1 MTFGPKELQA
11 DVQQKNMCIGCG
23 ACVSICPYFKTYK
36 GKTAAMFQ
44 CSRESGRCYA
54 YCPKT
59 GVNLDRISEKLYNKK
74 YSSDA
79 LGNLKAIYTSEKSD
93 KASKGNFQN
102 GGTVS
107 ALMEFA
113 LKNKTIDSAILTKR
127 NGAVSIPE
135 IVTDHEKVH
144 AYASSKYGLSPVVS
158 KFNEGA
164 ESGYKKI
171 GVVGTPCSIIAMANI
186 RSNPTDIPDFVD
198 KSGIVIGLFCTW
210 ALDTSKFEDALKD
223 KIDLTLLQK
232 VDIPPPP
239 ADVMTFTTSHNEITL
254 PLSEMR
260 KGIPLGCTYC
270 HDMTGEFADIS
281 VGALELKGEKNKN
294 IIIVRTERGEQLV
307 NDAVKSGYIK
317 TAPLPAEALSGLS
330 TASMNKKKR
339 AFTRLVDEKMINNLT
354 ERPMIVVDDQSLKNI
369 MNEKGGM

>member
-11 DVQQKNMCIGCG
+11 DVLQKNMCIGCG

-44 CSRESGRCYA
+44 CSRESGRCYEF
-54 YCPKT
+54 CPKT
-59 GVNLDRISEKLYNKK
+59 GVDLDRLSEKMYNKK
-74 YSSDA
+74 YNGEA
-79 LGNLKAIYTSEKSD
+79 LGNHKAVYISERGD
-93 KASKGNFQN
+93 KASKGNSQN

-107 ALMEFA
+107 ALIEFA
-113 LKNKTIDSAILTKR
+113 LKNKVIDSAILTKR

-135 IVTDHEKVH
+135 IVTDHEKVKD
-144 AYASSKYGLSPVVS
+144 YASSKYGVSPVIS

-171 GVVGTPCSIIAMANI
+171 GVVGTPCSILAMANI
-186 RSNPTDIPDFVD
+186 RSNPADIPDFVD

-210 ALDTSKFEDALKD
+210 ALDTSKFEDLLKD
-223 KIDLTLLQK
+223 KIDLSLLQK

-239 ADVMTFTTSHNEITL
+239 ADVMTFTTSHKEITM

-260 KGIPLGCTYC
+260 AGIPSGCSYC

-281 VGALELKGEKNKN
+281 VGALELKGENNKN
-294 IIIVRTERGEQLV
+294 IIIVRTERGEKLV
-307 NDAVKSGYIK
+307 NEAMNSGYIK
-317 TAPLPAEALSGLS
+317 TAPLPAEALEGLS
-330 TASMNKKKR
+330 TASKNKKRR
-339 AFTRLVDEKMINNLT
+339 AFTRLVDEKMINDLT
-354 ERPMIVVDDQSLKNI
+354 ERPIIVINDQSLKNI
-369 MNEKGGM
+369 MNDKGGM

>member
-44 CSRESGRCYA
+44 CSRDSGRCYA

-59 GVNLDRISEKLYNKK
+59 GVDLDRLSEKLYNNK
-74 YSSDA
+74 YNNEP
-79 LGNLKAIYTSEKSD
+79 LGNYKAIYTSEKGD

-113 LKNKTIDSAILTKR
+113 LKNKVVDSAVLTKR

-135 IVTDHEKVH
+135 IVTDHAKVNI
-144 AYASSKYGLSPVVS
+144 YASSKYGLSPVVGM
-158 KFNEGA
+158 FNEGT

-171 GVVGTPCSIIAMANI
+171 GVVGTPCSVLAMANI
-186 RSNPTDIPDFVD
+186 RSNPADIPDFVD
-198 KSGIVIGLFCTW
+198 KSGIIIGLFCTW
-210 ALDTSKFEDALKD
+210 ALDTLKLEEALKD
-223 KIDLTLLQK
+223 KLDLSLLQK

-239 ADVMTFTTSHNEITL
+239 ADVMTFTTSHKEITL
-254 PLSEMR
+254 PLSEIR
-260 KGIPLGCTYC
+260 TGIPFGCSYC

-281 VGALELKGEKNKN
+281 VGAIDKNKN

-307 NDAVKSGYIK
+307 NDAVKAGYIK
-317 TAPLPAEALSGLS
+317 TESLPAEALDGL
-330 TASMNKKKR
+330 TKASMSKKKR
-339 AFTRLVDEKMINNLT
+339 AFTRLVDDKKINTLA
-354 ERPMIVVDDQSLKNI
+354 ERPTIVINDQTLKNI
-369 MNEKGGM
+369 TNDKGGM

>member
-44 CSRESGRCYA
+44 CSRDSGRCYA
-54 YCPKT
+54 FCPKT
-59 GVNLDRISEKLYNKK
+59 GVDLDRLSEKLYNKK
-74 YSSDA
+74 YNGDP
-79 LGNLKAIYTSEKSD
+79 LGSYKAVYTSEKGD

-113 LKNKTIDSAILTKR
+113 LKNKVIDSAILTKR

-135 IVTDHEKVH
+135 IVTDHEKVNT
-144 AYASSKYGLSPVVS
+144 YASSKYGASPVVGM
-158 KFNEGA
+158 FNKGA

-186 RSNPTDIPDFVD
+186 RSNPTDIPDFTD
-198 KSGIVIGLFCTW
+198 KSGMVIGLFCTW
-210 ALDTSKFEDALKD
+210 ALDTVKLEDTLKD
-223 KIDLTLLQK
+223 KIDLSLLQK

-239 ADVMTFTTSHNEITL
+239 ADVMTFTTSHKEITL
-254 PLSEMR
+254 PLNEIR
-260 KGIPLGCTYC
+260 TGIPLGCSYC

-281 VGALELKGEKNKN
+281 VGALELKGESKKN
-294 IIIVRTERGEQLV
+294 IIIVRTERGEKLF
-307 NDAVKSGYIK
+307 NDAMSSGYIK
-317 TAPLPAEALSGLS
+317 TEPLPAEALEGLS
-330 TASMNKKKR
+330 TASMNKKRR
-339 AFTRLVDEKMINNLT
+339 AFARLADEKMINDLG
-354 ERPMIVVDDQSLKNI
+354 ERPAIVINDQSLKNI
-369 MNEKGGM
+369 MNDKGGK